1 MKRGLAIAAP
11 SRPARSPTSEDGGEC
26 DLGDRGGG
34 GPPCCNSRRSVCR
47 RESCPV
53 AITINS
59 ETLASCG
66 IGEIKVA
73 CSMAQWLKAAALLL
87 LEQDLGHHPFVLVI

>member
-59 ETLASCG
+59 ETLAYYLNRILAIIPLS
-66 IGEIKVA
+66 
-73 CSMAQWLKAAALLL
+73 S
-87 LEQDLGHHPFVLVI
+87 